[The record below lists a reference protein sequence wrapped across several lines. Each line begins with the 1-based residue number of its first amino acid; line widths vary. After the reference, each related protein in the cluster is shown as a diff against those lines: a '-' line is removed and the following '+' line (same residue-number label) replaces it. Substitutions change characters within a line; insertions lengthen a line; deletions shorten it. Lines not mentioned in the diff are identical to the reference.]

1 MLLQERHI
9 EFDLAGIP
17 NPNIPQAYLEQL
29 ANHLQF
35 ESILKYVALPR
46 LTIDVPKRLAN
57 RAKKLVFKQVHP
69 PDVLMLLE
77 GA

>member
-1 MLLQERHI
+1 MQLQERHI

-46 LTIDVPKRLAN
+46 LTIDVPKRLAS
-57 RAKKLVFKQVHP
+57 RLKKLV
-69 PDVLMLLE
+69 L
-77 GA
+77 